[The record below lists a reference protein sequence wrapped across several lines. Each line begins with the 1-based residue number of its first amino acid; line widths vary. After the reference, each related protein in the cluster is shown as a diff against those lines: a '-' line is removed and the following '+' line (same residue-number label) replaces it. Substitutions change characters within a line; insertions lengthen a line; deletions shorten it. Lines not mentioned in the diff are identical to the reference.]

1 MKDLVFCCCEIL
13 ILMLIGNMPFY
24 KKDPKVDPL
33 FNYLRAEYINKFW
46 AVFEKRINSKHK
58 SFAFSKN
65 AKELIQKVFLGEW
78 TTIE

>member
-33 FNYLRAEYINKFW
+33 FNYLRTEYINKFW
-46 AVFEKRINSKHK
+46 AVF
-58 SFAFSKN
+58 
-65 AKELIQKVFLGEW
+65 
-78 TTIE
+78 